1 VWQFVSV
8 CAGLGQNVPV
18 CALLCQNVPVC
29 ALLVFLVGCSIFS
42 RKIGNLNFEL
52 RAVVD
57 RKTFDAE
64 NREALQ
70 LSATFRKTLQL
81 SVKRYF

>member
-1 VWQFVSV
+1 
-8 CAGLGQNVPV
+8 VP
-18 CALLCQNVPVC
+18 LC

-52 RAVVD
+52 RAAVD

-81 SVKRYF
+81 SATFRKTLQLSATFRKTLLLNFS